1 MITCRVATIV
11 AGSVFLSACVFET
24 VSPYDARSWTTIP
37 PARNDDRVAEAL
49 SLLRPQT
56 RIIVTDTTETIVA
69 GRFAGIGDGGI
80 LRLSSGVSLRDSVR
94 VPVTSV
100 GTVWEY
106 QGRNTALGA
115 VIGGGLGGLLGMVM
129 AGLSSLVSDRDGEA
143 LIWIGV
149 GAGGVTGFVVGH
161 GQENWRPVIRRVR

>member
-94 VPVTSV
+94 VPVT
-100 GTVWEY
+100 
-106 QGRNTALGA
+106 